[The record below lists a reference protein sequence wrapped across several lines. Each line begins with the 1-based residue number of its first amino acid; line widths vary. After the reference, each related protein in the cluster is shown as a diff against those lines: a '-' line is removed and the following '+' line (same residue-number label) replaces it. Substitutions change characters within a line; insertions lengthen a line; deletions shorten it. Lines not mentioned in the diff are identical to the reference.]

1 MSHPLTYIE
10 FATLVYE
17 DHAGLFS
24 PEQREGQYVFN
35 CLFYNRPDLSEQI
48 RGTILDPYY
57 LDQHLP
63 QFWIWV
69 EQHWDDEITDH
80 RTPEEVRSQLIQKA
94 IDASRGEDVF

>member
-1 MSHPLTYIE
+1 MTFTE
-10 FATLVYE
+10 FYTLVYE
-17 DHAGLFS
+17 DHASAKG
-24 PEQREGQYVFN
+24 PQRDGQWAFN
-35 CLFYNRPDLSEQI
+35 CLFFNRPDLSEQI

-57 LDQHLP
+57 NDDFLP

-80 RTPEEVRSQLIQKA
+80 RTPEEVRSQLIQQA